1 MPRASSSAFASLES
15 SSGSITFSSAV
26 SAGRS
31 WNDWNT
37 KPTFMAR
44 RRARASSSSPPRS
57 TPSRSTVPALGVS
70 RPARM
75 ASSVDLPEPEAPTT
89 ATASPRVT
97 SRSISR
103 KMTRSLVPLFTVLPM
118 PRALSTLLLIVV
130 LALPAAAAAKSILVV
145 GDSLSAAY
153 GIARGQ
159 GWVALLEARLKNE
172 RIDYSVVN
180 ASISGDTT
188 SGGLAR
194 LKPLLDKHKPAVVV
208 LELGANDGLRGLPV
222 AQIRTNLG
230 ALIKQAQGAGAR
242 VLLVGVR
249 MPPNYGE
256 EIGRASCRER
266 V

>member
-1 MPRASSSAFASLES
+1 
-15 SSGSITFSSAV
+15 
-26 SAGRS
+26 
-31 WNDWNT
+31 
-37 KPTFMAR
+37 
-44 RRARASSSSPPRS
+44 
-57 TPSRSTVPALGVS
+57 
-70 RPARM
+70 
-75 ASSVDLPEPEAPTT
+75 
-89 ATASPRVT
+89 
-97 SRSISR
+97 
-103 KMTRSLVPLFTVLPM
+103 M
-118 PRALSTLLLIVV
+118 PRALSTLLFIVV
-130 LALPAAAAAKSILVV
+130 LTLPAAAAAKSILVV

-153 GIARGQ
+153 GIARSE

-222 AQIRTNLG
+222 KQIRSNLA
-230 ALIKQAQGAGAR
+230 ALVQQAQGAGAR

-256 EIGRASCRER
+256 DYARSFDALFSDVAKAQRAALVPFFLEDFADKPDYFLDDRIHPAAAAQPMMLER
-266 V
+266 VWRGLKPLLK